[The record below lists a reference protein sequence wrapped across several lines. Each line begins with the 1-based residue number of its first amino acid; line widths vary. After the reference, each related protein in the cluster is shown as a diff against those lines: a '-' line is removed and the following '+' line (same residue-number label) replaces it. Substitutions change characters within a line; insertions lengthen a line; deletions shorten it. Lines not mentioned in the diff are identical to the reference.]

1 MCQLTYLDQ
10 AKFYMDPIFGF
21 VAIDLGECKHFHS
34 VGNSIALNAIDVT
47 VRGTKRKDN
56 CFTSLEGI
64 YRHFLAVFFGSIG
77 FMDLS
82 VS

>member
-34 VGNSIALNAIDVT
+34 VGNSIALDAN
-47 VRGTKRKDN
+47 
-56 CFTSLEGI
+56 E
-64 YRHFLAVFFGSIG
+64 
-77 FMDLS
+77 LS
-82 VS
+82 VSCCVV